1 MLKRHNRIAMGGNY
15 MCVNMQFLER
25 RKNYAKEKILFKIT
39 QKHMNISSIREFGVE
54 IKTDKKNRNTHPN
67 GI

>member
-1 MLKRHNRIAMGGNY
+1 MIRNNRIAMEGNN

-39 QKHMNISSIREFGVE
+39 QKHI
-54 IKTDKKNRNTHPN
+54 
-67 GI
+67 

>member
-1 MLKRHNRIAMGGNY
+1 MVGIDMIRNNGIAMGGNY

-39 QKHMNISSIREFGVE
+39 QKHTKISSVL
-54 IKTDKKNRNTHPN
+54 K
-67 GI
+67 

>member
-1 MLKRHNRIAMGGNY
+1 MVGIDMIRNNGIAMGGNY

-39 QKHMNISSIREFGVE
+39 QKHMKISSVL
-54 IKTDKKNRNTHPN
+54 K
-67 GI
+67 